1 MENQVHTFTTIQ
13 SMVAE
18 NSFGIVAEQENVT
31 LHVSVGINSDTYGW
45 FEIYDEET
53 GGGDWYAEGSL
64 TFDNKELVGYDG
76 VFSLASF
83 VMDKLEEVGINVT
96 YMRETLQD

>member
-1 MENQVHTFTTIQ
+1 MEKQVHTFTTIQ

-53 GGGDWYAEGSL
+53 AGGDWYAEGSL
-64 TFDNKELVGYDG
+64 SFDNKELVGYDG
-76 VFSLASF
+76 VFSLSPI
-83 VMDKLEEVGINVT
+83 VMDKLEELGINVD
-96 YMRETLQD
+96 YMRKTLQD

>member
-1 MENQVHTFTTIQ
+1 MEKQVHTFTTIQ
-13 SMVAE
+13 SMISE
-18 NSFGIVAEQENVT
+18 NSFGIVAEQDNVT

-45 FEIYDEET
+45 FEFYDQET

-64 TFDNKELVGYDG
+64 NFENKELVGYDG

-83 VMDKLEEVGINVT
+83 VIDKLEELGYNVAD
-96 YMRETLQD
+96 MRECLES

>member
-64 TFDNKELVGYDG
+64 NFENGELTGYDG
-76 VFSLASF
+76 VFSLPSF
-83 VMDKLEEVGINVT
+83 ILDKLEELGYNVAD
-96 YMRETLQD
+96 MRKTLQD

>member
-1 MENQVHTFTTIQ
+1 MEKQVHTFTTIQ

-53 GGGDWYAEGSL
+53 AGGDWYAEGSL
-64 TFDNKELVGYDG
+64 SFDNGVLVGYDG
-76 VFSLASF
+76 VFSLSPI
-83 VMDKLEEVGINVT
+83 VMDKLEELGINVED
-96 YMRETLQD
+96 MRKTLQD